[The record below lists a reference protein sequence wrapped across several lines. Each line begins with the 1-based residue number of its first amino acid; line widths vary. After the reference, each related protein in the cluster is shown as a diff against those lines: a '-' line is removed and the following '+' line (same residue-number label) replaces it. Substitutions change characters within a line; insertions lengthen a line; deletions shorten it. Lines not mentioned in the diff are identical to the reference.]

1 MKQTLLFLFGI
12 PLLAAPKLAI
22 LPSNVSLT
30 KSVEVQH
37 LLAESV
43 DGVYQ
48 QDLTRKV
55 QWSSSNPQIASVDQ
69 EGLVKPV
76 GNGEA
81 TISAKADGLDA
92 SVTVHVSN
100 ATTPYT
106 YSFRNDVIPV
116 MSKVGCNQGA
126 CHGALAGKGSGTLHD
141 FQMQVDTEPAG
152 RVTSEQLGDYPAVV
166 NGLQI
171 TVKNAY
177 DHVGSVYDAFL
188 QSYDSFA
195 KSLAKVGQNYGD
207 TEDANKNNAGN
218 GHPKAV

>member
-1 MKQTLLFLFGI
+1 MGKT
-12 PLLAAPKLAI
+12 PEVDHVPPPKEDNPD
-22 LPSNVSLT
+22 LPPERL
-30 KSVEVQH
+30 
-37 LLAESV
+37 
-43 DGVYQ
+43 
-48 QDLTRKV
+48 
-55 QWSSSNPQIASVDQ
+55 PF
-69 EGLVKPV
+69 V
-76 GNGEA
+76 GNDSTFHPEKIREVA
-81 TISAKADGLDA
+81 NKHLMPD
-92 SVTVHVSN
+92 
-100 ATTPYT
+100 
-106 YSFRNDVIPV
+106 
-116 MSKVGCNQGA
+116 
-126 CHGALAGKGSGTLHD
+126 HGALAGKGSGTLHD

-195 KSLAKVGQNYGD
+195 QSLAKVGQNYGD